1 MKKNLS
7 LLLSGFSFIYF
18 ASLIL
23 ISIKNILL
31 NDVFE
36 ALFETVT
43 IPLII
48 LVAVLIVI
56 SFKAWHADKWEVKS
70 KSFPTVL
77 ILTATVAL
85 IILATVFNV

>member
-7 LLLSGFSFIYF
+7 LLLSCFSFIYF
-18 ASLIL
+18 VGLIF

-31 NDVFE
+31 NDIFE
-36 ALFETVT
+36 ALFETAT
-43 IPLII
+43 IPLIV
-48 LVAVLIVI
+48 LVAILIVI

-85 IILATVFNV
+85 IIFATVFNV